1 MRYNEAMRMLPI
13 LLSLTIVAG
22 ASKPLAIHFAGWHS
36 LHPDLVKVA
45 EERTREELERSDKIE
60 LFSKDRAETM
70 KLRLELPSEAPTPEE
85 ALAVARAVQRPI
97 VVWAR
102 LSRLDYEISR
112 PFWRPF
118 WGDRAWHAEADF
130 FLFDSTKKTVKRLQ
144 AEADTRVFLGFT
156 GFTGASL
163 LPAPELERARQSDE
177 LLQILSRRLR
187 EAVENM

>member
-13 LLSLTIVAG
+13 LLTLAVVAG
-22 ASKPLAIHFAGWHS
+22 ARKPLAVYFGGWHS

-177 LLQILSRRLR
+177 LLQILSRKLR
-187 EAVENM
+187 EAIETM